1 MSVGN
6 VRSRRLLLKKREPV
20 QLVARFAEVAGWE
33 YVGALDRDPDQL
45 INHEMKWQVDA
56 STSVHFIV
64 DDTGVDQSGELRYLV
79 VLGADREQVEQVRK
93 SVEDARIDVWKPA
106 ELNRIAD
113 LSFGSGLPDEQ
124 VRAMLRL
131 GLGAPL
137 TATPKVEALFER
149 GTRDPE
155 PIVRFATLHAI
166 AQAEWPGCL
175 DLVRGLADD
184 EHPDVAELAEMVVQA
199 FADEGLA

>member
-1 MSVGN
+1 MSVGT
-6 VRSRRLLLKKREPV
+6 VRSRRLVLKKREPV
-20 QLVARFAEVAGWE
+20 QLLALFAEAVGWE
-33 YVGALDRDPDQL
+33 YVGSLERDPEQL

-56 STSVHFIV
+56 STSAHYIV

-79 VLGADREQVEQVRK
+79 VLGEDRKHVGQVRK
-93 SVEDARIDVWKPA
+93 SVEDGRIAVWRSA

-137 TATPKVEALFER
+137 SATPRGKKLFER
-149 GTRDPE
+149 GTRDAQ

-166 AQAEWPGCL
+166 AHSEWPECL
-175 DLVRGLADD
+175 DLVRNLTDD
-184 EHPDVAELAEMVVQA
+184 EHPDVATLANMVHQL
-199 FADEGLA
+199 FTDEGIS